1 MSSSGF
7 SVDEA
12 DLEKLSPAD
21 KAELR
26 QFFANETQRSR
37 IRAQTHELTGVCWT
51 KCVPAGT
58 VKSGALASGEQTCLA
73 NCVDRFMD
81 ANLAT
86 LKHLSSMR
94 K

>member
-37 IRAQTHELTGVCWT
+37 IRARTFACPSPFAPPSLLRQHTYTGRRKTLNVDKKT
-51 KCVPAGT
+51 RDKRN
-58 VKSGALASGEQTCLA
+58 KAS
-73 NCVDRFMD
+73 
-81 ANLAT
+81 
-86 LKHLSSMR
+86 
-94 K
+94 